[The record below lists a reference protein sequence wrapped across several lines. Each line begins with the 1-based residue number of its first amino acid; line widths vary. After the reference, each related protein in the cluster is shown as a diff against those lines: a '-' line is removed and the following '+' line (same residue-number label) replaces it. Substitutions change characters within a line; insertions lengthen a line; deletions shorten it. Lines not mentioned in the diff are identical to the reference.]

1 VKLSHAL
8 LLNLFSREATLL
20 AAFVNAAIIGRTLGP
35 SGLGSYLLVVAI
47 ANLLAQGFSL
57 GLNYSN
63 AIMVARSP
71 QQAGS
76 LFTLSAAP
84 LLLYVPVALGAWVAG
99 PRSTSWLVADMPE
112 VHRAF
117 LLVGTGIIAYT
128 SNIGGV
134 VFGQERYRDYNLV
147 QMVPGVGVCLTTLT
161 LSLLGAMS
169 AERVLLAWTAWGF
182 VGAMLMTGILA
193 ARCRPAFTVEKG
205 LFRQLLAIGGRALV
219 CAILGFTTAR
229 AMHILLNRHQGTAAV
244 GQYGAMV
251 AFSDLLTHAPGI
263 LSSILINR
271 ASAETV
277 APPQVAR
284 LLRFH
289 SVVSLA
295 GALVLAALAP
305 FVLKKAFGE
314 GFSKT
319 PLVLWILLSGSYSA
333 GFWSISSGYFTGKQ
347 AYPPISIA
355 LVALS
360 TALTLGLGVLL
371 IPKLDLVGAAV
382 ACSSASVIVAA
393 VSVRV
398 FFAQCRADVRWRD
411 LLPRKDDLLTVQA
424 VLSGLRSSG
433 STGVP
438 GKGP

>member
-1 VKLSHAL
+1 VKLAHAF

-20 AAFVNAAIIGRTLGP
+20 ASFANAAIIGRTLGP
-35 SGLGSYLLVVAI
+35 SGLGSYFLVVAI
-47 ANLLAQGFSL
+47 SNLLAQGFSL

-84 LLLYVPVALGAWVAG
+84 LVLYVPIALAAWLAG
-99 PRSTSWLVADMPE
+99 PQASSWLVADMPE
-112 VHRAF
+112 PHRAF
-117 LLVGTGIIAYT
+117 LLIGTGIIVYT
-128 SNIGGV
+128 SNVGGV
-134 VFGQERYRDYNLV
+134 VFGQERYREYNLV
-147 QMVPGVGVCLTTLT
+147 LMVPSIGVCLTNIALF
-161 LSLLGAMS
+161 LLGAMS
-169 AERVLLAWTAWGF
+169 VERVLLAWTAWGL

-193 ARCRPAFTVEKG
+193 TRSRPVFRIEKG
-205 LFRQLLAIGGRALV
+205 LFRQLLAMGGRALV
-219 CAILGFTTAR
+219 CAILGFTTTR
-229 AMHILLNRHQGTAAV
+229 AMHILLNRHQGTGAV

-251 AFSDLLTHAPGI
+251 AFSDLLAHAPGI
-263 LSSILINR
+263 LSWILINR

-277 APPQVAR
+277 SPAQVAR

-305 FVLKKAFGE
+305 FVLKRVFGE

-319 PLVLWILLSGSYSA
+319 PVVLWILLAGSYSV

-347 AYPPISIA
+347 GYPAISIA

-360 TALTLGLGVLL
+360 TGLTLGLGVLL
-371 IPKLDLVGAAV
+371 IPKLELVGAAV
-382 ACSSASVIVAA
+382 SWSSASLVVAA
-393 VSVRV
+393 LSVGV

-411 LLPRKDDLLTVQA
+411 ILPRKDDLLTVRA
-424 VLSGLRSSG
+424 ALSGLRSSG
-433 STGVP
+433 SSGIP
-438 GKGP
+438 GKGL